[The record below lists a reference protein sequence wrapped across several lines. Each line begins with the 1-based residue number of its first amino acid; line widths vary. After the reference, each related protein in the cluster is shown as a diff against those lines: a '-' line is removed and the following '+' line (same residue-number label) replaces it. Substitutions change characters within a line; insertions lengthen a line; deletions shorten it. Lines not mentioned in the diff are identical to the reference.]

1 MSNLPFVGISAQEGV
16 LMEEHYSAI
25 REARVRISVC
35 KDVLKGGFVC
45 FIVFAV
51 ALE

>member
-1 MSNLPFVGISAQEGV
+1 
-16 LMEEHYSAI
+16 MEEHYSAI

-35 KDVLKGGFVC
+35 KDVLKGVFVC

-51 ALE
+51 ALEKEDENMNSNHSFQ